1 MNKGKNRLSIQA
13 KRRLFFIRPIC
24 FVLIFILVVTFVSYS
39 FNLYPLT
46 IEKKEKEEEY
56 LQLQEESEYLRN
68 EITKL
73 NNPEY
78 IARYAREN
86 YAYSKDGEII
96 VKINSNKEEVKEEAT
111 DIKVDKKSYNK
122 YLVGGI
128 ILFIIY
134 GLFTFLKRKEDK

>member
-39 FNLYPLT
+39 FNLYHLT